1 MLDLGSFGFKYA
13 YVLILLPVLWTAFY
27 YAHKNKQT
35 FGFFLPGVKS
45 IKEISTLRTIGL
57 KYLPWL
63 TYIGLSC
70 LLIALARPLSLQKNE
85 IINESGIDISLA
97 IDLSTSMLAKD
108 FKPNRLEVTKQ
119 LAEEF
124 VQSRPNDR
132 ISIVAFAGEALSM
145 CPLTYDHKMV
155 VNILASLNQN
165 TLTDGT
171 AIGSGLTSSVNMLK
185 DSKAKSK
192 VIILLTDGVN
202 TAGYIDPTT
211 GAKLAAKYGIRVYV
225 IGVGSEGQ
233 AETPVSRTPSGQII
247 YGYVPVEI
255 DEPLMTEIAN
265 ITNGQYFRAIDEN
278 SLQQIYNRIN
288 TLEKTK
294 IEKNIAVKEFDEYRM
309 FLIIGCLL
317 LLLELTLSNTL
328 LSTPIIRKDDDG
340 DDN

>member
-13 YVLILLPVLWTAFY
+13 LVLLLLPILWWCIYFIRKNRRPSGFY
-27 YAHKNKQT
+27 
-35 FGFFLPGVKS
+35 LPRAKDMSG
-45 IKEISTLRTIGL
+45 ISTWRTKGL

-63 TYIGLSC
+63 TYAGLSC
-70 LLIALARPLSLQKNE
+70 LIIALARPQQLEKNE
-85 IINESGIDISLA
+85 IVNESGIDISLA
-97 IDLSTSMLAKD
+97 IDLSTSMLARD
-108 FKPNRLEVTKQ
+108 FKPNRLEATKS

-124 VQSRPNDR
+124 VKARPNDR
-132 ISIVAFAGEALSM
+132 ISISVFAGEALSL
-145 CPLTYDHKMV
+145 CPLTYDHNMV
-155 VNILASLNQN
+155 IKILRGLSQN

-171 AIGSGLTSSVNMLK
+171 AIGTGLASAVNMLK

-202 TAGYIDPTT
+202 TAGYIDPMTAA
-211 GAKLAAKYGIRVYV
+211 GLAKTFGIRVYA

-265 ITNGQYFRAIDEN
+265 LTNGQYFRAKDEN

-294 IEKNIAVKEFDEYRM
+294 IEKTVLRKEFDRYRF
-309 FLIIGCLL
+309 FLILGSIFLI
-317 LLLELTLSNTL
+317 LEMVLSNTVL
-328 LSTPIIRKDDDG
+328 RTPVTIVDK
-340 DDN
+340 